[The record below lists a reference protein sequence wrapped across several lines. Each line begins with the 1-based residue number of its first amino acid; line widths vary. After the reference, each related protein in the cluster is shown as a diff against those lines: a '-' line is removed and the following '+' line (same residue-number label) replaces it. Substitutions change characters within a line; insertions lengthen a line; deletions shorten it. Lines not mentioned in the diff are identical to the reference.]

1 MNDCPGGCY
10 RLFEGGQEV
19 HGAGRVTAKVL
30 LNAAQQRRNGGWRE
44 EAHHPAELQLNSQDK
59 QTEGE
64 MEGKLS
70 TNMALPCIIG
80 CTEGMLSPSGLA
92 IETPGPT
99 LFAVVD
105 PVPWACQCLGCLQ
118 TVFGT

>member
-1 MNDCPGGCY
+1 M
-10 RLFEGGQEV
+10 FEGGQEV

-64 MEGKLS
+64 MEK
-70 TNMALPCIIG
+70 
-80 CTEGMLSPSGLA
+80 E
-92 IETPGPT
+92 
-99 LFAVVD
+99 D
-105 PVPWACQCLGCLQ
+105 
-118 TVFGT
+118 